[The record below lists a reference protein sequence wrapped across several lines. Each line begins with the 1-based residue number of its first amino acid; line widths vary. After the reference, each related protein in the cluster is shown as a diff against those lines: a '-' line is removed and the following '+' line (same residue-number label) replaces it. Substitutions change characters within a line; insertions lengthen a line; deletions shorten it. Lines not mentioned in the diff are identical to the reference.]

1 MNVLIIGGC
10 GYVGSAIFDYL
21 KDKHKVQTVD
31 LEWYGNFNNTSNIKV
46 DFNDLDHDFLDQFD
60 VIVHTAANSSV
71 QLCSNIYDTFHNNV
85 FKFVN
90 LVKKIKKSKFIYASS
105 SCVYVTS
112 NGIPKTEIE
121 LSAPSDGLTFSKTT
135 IDNLMPLLD
144 VEYYGLR
151 FGSVNGWSPNM
162 RTDLM
167 INSMTTSALKNGEV
181 NIFNSKAYRPI
192 LSTLDLAKSVESV
205 ILNKFDNRGVY
216 NVASINKNIGEIGE
230 CVANYLKVPLVNK
243 GDTKTYDFTISSE
256 SFINKFEFKFE
267 ATIENIVQS
276 ILDHP
281 FNNKW
286 TNRV

>member
-1 MNVLIIGGC
+1 
-10 GYVGSAIFDYL
+10 
-21 KDKHKVQTVD
+21 
-31 LEWYGNFNNTSNIKV
+31 
-46 DFNDLDHDFLDQFD
+46 
-60 VIVHTAANSSV
+60 
-71 QLCSNIYDTFHNNV
+71 
-85 FKFVN
+85 
-90 LVKKIKKSKFIYASS
+90 
-105 SCVYVTS
+105 
-112 NGIPKTEIE
+112 
-121 LSAPSDGLTFSKTT
+121 
-135 IDNLMPLLD
+135 MPLLD